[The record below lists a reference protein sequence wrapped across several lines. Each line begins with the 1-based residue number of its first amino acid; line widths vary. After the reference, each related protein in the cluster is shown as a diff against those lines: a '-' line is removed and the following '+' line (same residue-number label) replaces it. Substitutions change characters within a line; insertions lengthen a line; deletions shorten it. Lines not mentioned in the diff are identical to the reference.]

1 MKKSLAVLIVTMIML
16 AACGP
21 GPGSGS
27 GSIFKE
33 GIVDFINNQYTFTD
47 TVASGTDDSNYS
59 EVYIAENQSIDE
71 VAQAIQNHVEPEKI
85 SDKKDNKQ
93 VLVYDEL
100 FVILTE
106 DEEDSANTM
115 IEVANDRFVRNN
127 YSPSFFQGLL
137 LYSVLN
143 SLLGTNDWDRSQR
156 LKCRNNPELCYG
168 GYSRSGGTFTGYNKA
183 PIRGGSSSV
192 RGGGPGAGK

>member
-1 MKKSLAVLIVTMIML
+1 MKKSLVVIIISMVLL

-21 GPGSGS
+21 GYSSGG
-27 GSIFKE
+27 GSIFKDS
-33 GIVDFINNQYTFTD
+33 IVDFINNQYNFTD

-59 EVYIAENQSIDE
+59 EIYIAENQSIDE
-71 VAQAIQNHVEPEKI
+71 VAQTIQNHEEPERI

-93 VLVYDEL
+93 VLIYDEL

-106 DEEDSANTM
+106 DEDNSANTM
-115 IEVANDRFVRNN
+115 IEVANDQFVRNN
-127 YSPSFFQGLL
+127 YSPSFFEGLL
-137 LYSVLN
+137 LFSVLN
-143 SLLGTNDWDRSQR
+143 NLLGNNWERSQR
-156 LKCRNNPELCYG
+156 LKCRNNPQLCYG
-168 GYSRSGGTFTGYNKA
+168 GYSSSGGTFTGYNKS